1 MKEGLLMKA
10 IHKSLM
16 RTAFVPLLLTSVM
29 VLSSLAGCVIDEN
42 SSESQGE
49 VLAVFK
55 ITPATNIRVDDLVNF
70 DASSSTPSNS
80 LTYRWDFDEDGSIDD
95 TGRTAEWQYDTAG
108 SKVIELTVSDGSK
121 TSTQTKTITVND
133 ATAVA
138 PTAEITQYADDED
151 CSNEDLS
158 ENTHI
163 VVWICEMDK
172 SMTDRDI
179 SATLTV
185 NLDASSSQAGDTS
198 QYVSEFNWDLDSE
211 TDNDNDG
218 DSEND
223 ADLTGQT
230 VDWTNVEPGEYEVHL
245 NIVNSAGMTDSDSIK
260 VYVNYAGQWSDFEM
274 GGNTSGN
281 AQTLDFDMNIV
292 YDKDKGNTIRKAV
305 GELTYPQQDDDCTS
319 VIGTNNC
326 RAKLDIHALNE
337 EDEEASNTSDTG
349 LDQRTDGDDCD
360 EDTNDCV
367 HLTLSSYLFTDT
379 ESTYGDG
386 EWVLQIRNEKV
397 NDLRVESFVIRLHYR

>member
-1 MKEGLLMKA
+1 MKA
-10 IHKSLM
+10 IHKSFM

-55 ITPATNIRVDDLVNF
+55 ITPVTNIRVGDLVNF

-179 SATLTV
+179 SATLIV

-281 AQTLDFDMNIV
+281 AQTLDFEMDIV

-397 NDLRVESFVIRLHYR
+397 NDLKVESFVIRLHYR

>member
-1 MKEGLLMKA
+1 MKA
-10 IHKSLM
+10 IHKSFM

-55 ITPATNIRVDDLVNF
+55 ITPATNIRVDDLENF

>member
-1 MKEGLLMKA
+1 MKA
-10 IHKSLM
+10 IHKSFM

-281 AQTLDFDMNIV
+281 AQTLDFEMNIV

-305 GELTYPQQDDDCTS
+305 GELTYPQQDDDCR
-319 VIGTNNC
+319 VVPGTNNC